1 MLKRIAPLCLSV
13 TLATLGHAQDA
24 DPAPAAPQLT
34 SRAVMT
40 SEQVVRILDETVDW
54 YRMLGIQQQSAT
66 QPSDL
71 LILYANR
78 QAADRV
84 VALAFE
90 LARANAELLSSQA
103 EMEQQ
108 DAPETSSLTA
118 SAAQRPTK
126 SGRAPDRDSGRDR
139 SHATTGRRSGN
150 RGARRAASEGSG
162 APKRARPRQRAAE
175 SPEQHGRFAHETD
188 ANGSGVSALKEHIN
202 AIAASIPAANA
213 GAMPELAAAEA
224 QAGTA
229 GVGNAAPSPTIE
241 QVGARRF
248 GLWDLGSNVLRL
260 QSKLSTIDEV
270 DGRTEALQQTFTQI
284 RAMPEQQIKTLSARG
299 DELGARPAGSD
310 AAELKTARDEYD
322 TIAWLFAQ
330 TSSILVP
337 LTKAGVLLEQ
347 YRDNLDSWRAA
358 TRTQYRT
365 ALMTLAARVG
375 LLLLLLAAVFVAGE
389 LWKRAVFNYVQ
400 EPRRRH
406 QLLLVRRIV
415 MWAVA
420 LAIVGIAFATEAS
433 SFATFAGLLT
443 AGVAVAMQSVLVSIV
458 GYFFLIGK
466 YGLRVGD
473 RVQIGE
479 RHRRSDRLRHR
490 APAFDGAWPAGRP
503 DRARRSVRQLGGVPS
518 GGRHLQADPRRQPR
532 LARVE
537 LSRYPP
543 TPTTRPARSGCC
555 VPRSACSR
563 STATSSSGRRARWRK
578 RRGVPPRKRR
588 LKCSCGSRPAQ
599 SRRSFVIRCRC
610 SARPRSKSACRAR
623 SSTRSMRAW
632 DRRSS
637 RHNPLSAELAPPL
650 RVGALQALQLPARKG
665 RPPMWAGPSPMR
677 SLPRARSGT
686 QRRRPRTADRH

>member
-1 MLKRIAPLCLSV
+1 M
-13 TLATLGHAQDA
+13 
-24 DPAPAAPQLT
+24 
-34 SRAVMT
+34 
-40 SEQVVRILDETVDW
+40 VD
-54 YRMLGIQQQSAT
+54 L
-66 QPSDL
+66 
-71 LILYANR
+71 
-78 QAADRV
+78 
-84 VALAFE
+84 
-90 LARANAELLSSQA
+90 
-103 EMEQQ
+103 
-108 DAPETSSLTA
+108 
-118 SAAQRPTK
+118 
-126 SGRAPDRDSGRDR
+126 
-139 SHATTGRRSGN
+139 
-150 RGARRAASEGSG
+150 
-162 APKRARPRQRAAE
+162 
-175 SPEQHGRFAHETD
+175 AHETD
-188 ANGSGVSALKEHIN
+188 ANGSGVSALREHIN

-213 GAMPELAAAEA
+213 GAMPELAAADA

-229 GVGNAAPSPTIE
+229 GVGNAAPSPTLE

-299 DELGARPAGSD
+299 DELGARPAGGD

-473 RVQIGE
+473 RVQIANVTGE
-479 RHRRSDRLRHR
+479 VIDLGIVRLHLMEIGPRDGPTGRVVAFANSVVFQAAGGIFKQIPGVSLVWRELTLAIPADADYTASKEQLLR
-490 APAFDGAWPAGRP
+490 AAERVLEEYRDELE
-503 DRARRSVRQLGGVPS
+503 RQTREMEKTSWSTAEKAQAQVQLRFSS
-518 GGRHLQADPRRQPR
+518 GSIEAI
-532 LARVE
+532 V
-537 LSRYPP
+537 RYP
-543 TPTTRPARSGCC
+543 
-555 VPRSACSR
+555 VPLQRAAEVEERMSR
-563 STATSSSGRRARWRK
+563 ALLDAIHESVG
-578 RRGVPPRKRR
+578 
-588 LKCSCGSRPAQ
+588 PAQ
-599 SRRSFVIRCRC
+599 
-610 SARPRSKSACRAR
+610 
-623 SSTRSMRAW
+623 
-632 DRRSS
+632 
-637 RHNPLSAELAPPL
+637 LAAQP
-650 RVGALQALQLPARKG
+650 
-665 RPPMWAGPSPMR
+665 
-677 SLPRARSGT
+677 T
-686 QRRRPRTADRH
+686 

>member
-1 MLKRIAPLCLSV
+1 
-13 TLATLGHAQDA
+13 
-24 DPAPAAPQLT
+24 
-34 SRAVMT
+34 MT
-40 SEQVVRILDETVDW
+40 SDQVVQILDETVDW
-54 YRMLGIQQQSAT
+54 YRMLGVQQQSAT

-108 DAPETSSLTA
+108 EAPETSASPQALLRDQRNLEARRTA
-118 SAAQRPTK
+118 IQTEITATQRQVAGAATEE
-126 SGRAPDRDSGRDR
+126 
-139 SHATTGRRSGN
+139 
-150 RGARRAASEGSG
+150 RGALQA
-162 APKRARPRQRAAE
+162 KAAE
-175 SPEQHGRFAHETD
+175 LQSELDLVNARRNLLNNMVDLAHETD
-188 ANGSGVSALKEHIN
+188 VNGSGVSTLREQIN

-213 GAMPELAAAEA
+213 GAMPELAAADA

-229 GVGNAAPSPTIE
+229 GVDNAAPSAPME

-299 DELGARPAGSD
+299 DELGARPPGGD

-473 RVQIGE
+473 RVQIANVTGE
-479 RHRRSDRLRHR
+479 VIDLGIVRLHLMEIGPRDGPTGRVVAFANSVVFQAAGGIFKQIPGVSLVWRELTLAIPADADYTASKERLLR
-490 APAFDGAWPAGRP
+490 AAERVLEEYRDELE
-503 DRARRSVRQLGGVPS
+503 RQTREMEKTSWSSAEKAQAQVQLRFSS
-518 GGRHLQADPRRQPR
+518 GSIEAI
-532 LARVE
+532 V
-537 LSRYPP
+537 RYP
-543 TPTTRPARSGCC
+543 
-555 VPRSACSR
+555 VPLQRAAEVEERMSR
-563 STATSSSGRRARWRK
+563 ALLDAIHESVG
-578 RRGVPPRKRR
+578 
-588 LKCSCGSRPAQ
+588 PAQ
-599 SRRSFVIRCRC
+599 
-610 SARPRSKSACRAR
+610 
-623 SSTRSMRAW
+623 
-632 DRRSS
+632 
-637 RHNPLSAELAPPL
+637 LAAQP
-650 RVGALQALQLPARKG
+650 
-665 RPPMWAGPSPMR
+665 
-677 SLPRARSGT
+677 T
-686 QRRRPRTADRH
+686 

>member
-1 MLKRIAPLCLSV
+1 MLKQIALLCLSL
-13 TLATLGHAQDA
+13 TLATLGYAQDA
-24 DPAPAAPQLT
+24 DPAQPASPLT

-40 SEQVVRILDETVDW
+40 SDQVVQLLDETVDW
-54 YRMLGIQQQSAT
+54 YRMLGVQQQSAT

-71 LILYANR
+71 LILYANT

-108 DAPETSSLTA
+108 EAPETPTSPQALRRDQRNLDARRTA
-118 SAAQRPTK
+118 IQAEITATQRQVAGAETEE
-126 SGRAPDRDSGRDR
+126 
-139 SHATTGRRSGN
+139 
-150 RGARRAASEGSG
+150 RGALQAKVAELQSELDLVNARRNLLNNMVDL
-162 APKRARPRQRAAE
+162 
-175 SPEQHGRFAHETD
+175 AHETD
-188 ANGSGVSALKEHIN
+188 ANGSGVSTLREHIN

-213 GAMPELAAAEA
+213 GAMPELASADA

-248 GLWDLGSNVLRL
+248 GLWDLGGNVLRL
-260 QSKLSTIDEV
+260 QGKLSTIDEV

-284 RAMPEQQIKTLSARG
+284 RAMPEQQINALSARG
-299 DELGARPAGSD
+299 DELDARSAGSD

-347 YRDNLDSWRAA
+347 YRDNLDSWRTA

-365 ALMTLAARVG
+365 ALVTLAARVG
-375 LLLLLLAAVFVAGE
+375 LLLLLLAAVFAAGE

-400 EPRRRH
+400 EARRRH

-420 LAIVGIAFATEAS
+420 IAIVGIAFATEAS
-433 SFATFAGLLT
+433 NFATFAGLLT

-473 RVQIGE
+473 RVQIANVTGE
-479 RHRRSDRLRHR
+479 VIDLGIVRLHLMEIGARDGPTGRVVAFANSVVFQAAGGIFKQIPGVSIVWRELTLAIPADADYAASKEQLQRAAERVLEDYRDELERQTREMEKTSWSTAEKVQAQVQLRFSSGSIEAIVRYPVPLQRAGEVEERMSRALLDAIHDERGTGAARATTHLARSSRRRSD
-490 APAFDGAWPAGRP
+490 
-503 DRARRSVRQLGGVPS
+503 LG
-518 GGRHLQADPRRQPR
+518 HL
-532 LARVE
+532 
-537 LSRYPP
+537 
-543 TPTTRPARSGCC
+543 
-555 VPRSACSR
+555 
-563 STATSSSGRRARWRK
+563 
-578 RRGVPPRKRR
+578 
-588 LKCSCGSRPAQ
+588 
-599 SRRSFVIRCRC
+599 
-610 SARPRSKSACRAR
+610 
-623 SSTRSMRAW
+623 
-632 DRRSS
+632 
-637 RHNPLSAELAPPL
+637 
-650 RVGALQALQLPARKG
+650 
-665 RPPMWAGPSPMR
+665 
-677 SLPRARSGT
+677 
-686 QRRRPRTADRH
+686 RRRH

>member
-1 MLKRIAPLCLSV
+1 MSP
-13 TLATLGHAQDA
+13 
-24 DPAPAAPQLT
+24 LT

-40 SEQVVRILDETVDW
+40 SEQVVQILDETVDW
-54 YRMLGIQQQSAT
+54 YRMLGVQQQSAT

-103 EMEQQ
+103 EMEQEE
-108 DAPETSSLTA
+108 APETANSPQALQRDQRDLDARRTA
-118 SAAQRPTK
+118 IQAEIAATQRQLAAAET
-126 SGRAPDRDSGRDR
+126 AE
-139 SHATTGRRSGN
+139 
-150 RGARRAASEGSG
+150 RGALQAKVAELQSELDLVNARRNLLNNMVD
-162 APKRARPRQRAAE
+162 
-175 SPEQHGRFAHETD
+175 FAHETD

-202 AIAASIPAANA
+202 AIAASIPAATRAPCRSSPQRMRA
-213 GAMPELAAAEA
+213 GP
-224 QAGTA
+224 A
-229 GVGNAAPSPTIE
+229 GVGNAAPPPTIE

-248 GLWDLGSNVLRL
+248 GIWDLGTNVLRL

-284 RAMPEQQIKTLSARG
+284 RAAPEQQIQALSARG
-299 DELGARPAGSD
+299 DALGARPAGGD

-347 YRDNLDSWRAA
+347 YRNNLDSWRTA

-375 LLLLLLAAVFVAGE
+375 VLLLLLAAVFGAGE
-389 LWKRAVFNYVQ
+389 LWKRAVFKYVQ
-400 EPRRRH
+400 ETRRRH

-420 LAIVGIAFATEAS
+420 LVIVGIAFATEAS

-473 RVQIGE
+473 RVQIANVTGE
-479 RHRRSDRLRHR
+479 VIDLGIVRLHLMEIGPRDGPTGR
-490 APAFDGAWPAGRP
+490 VVAFANSVVFQAAGGIFKQIPGVSLAWREMT
-503 DRARRSVRQLGGVPS
+503 LTI
-518 GGRHLQADPRRQPR
+518 
-532 LARVE
+532 
-537 LSRYPP
+537 PP
-543 TPTTRPARSGCC
+543 TATTPPSRSGCSRRAARARGL
-555 VPRSACSR
+555 PGRSRAADARAGENVVERRRGSAGSR
-563 STATSSSGRRARWRK
+563 AVAVLVRLDRRDRSLSRAAAARGRGRRAHVARAA
-578 RRGVPPRKRR
+578 RRGPRERGTGEAHGATH
-588 LKCSCGSRPAQ
+588 LA
-599 SRRSFVIRCRC
+599 
-610 SARPRSKSACRAR
+610 
-623 SSTRSMRAW
+623 
-632 DRRSS
+632 
-637 RHNPLSAELAPPL
+637 AELAPPL
-650 RVGALQALQLPARKG
+650 SAGRLETECEGDAREQRIDTDLIRQTCVDARVDVAQPELDTEGLAQADDE
-665 RPPMWAGPSPMR
+665 PSTRRM
-677 SLPRARSGT
+677 ST
-686 QRRRPRTADRH
+686 RRRRRIECRW

>member
-1 MLKRIAPLCLSV
+1 MRTRL
-13 TLATLGHAQDA
+13 Q
-24 DPAPAAPQLT
+24 PASPLT

-40 SEQVVRILDETVDW
+40 SEQVIRLLDETVDW

-71 LILYANR
+71 LILYANT

-108 DAPETSSLTA
+108 EAPETASSPQALLRDQRNLDARRTA
-118 SAAQRPTK
+118 IQAEIAATQRQVAGAETEE
-126 SGRAPDRDSGRDR
+126 
-139 SHATTGRRSGN
+139 
-150 RGARRAASEGSG
+150 RGALQA
-162 APKRARPRQRAAE
+162 KAAE
-175 SPEQHGRFAHETD
+175 LQSELDLVNARRNLLNNMVDLAHETD
-188 ANGSGVSALKEHIN
+188 ANGSGVSALREHIN

-213 GAMPELAAAEA
+213 GAMPELAAADA

-299 DELGARPAGSD
+299 DELGARPAGGD

-347 YRDNLDSWRAA
+347 YRDNLESWRAA

-473 RVQIGE
+473 RVQIANVTGE
-479 RHRRSDRLRHR
+479 VIDLGIVRLHLMEIGPRDGPTGRVVAFANSVVFQAAGGIFKQIPGVSLVWRELTLAIPADADYTASKEQLLR
-490 APAFDGAWPAGRP
+490 AAEGVLEDYR
-503 DRARRSVRQLGGVPS
+503 DELERQTREMDKTSWSTAEKAQAQVQLRFSS
-518 GGRHLQADPRRQPR
+518 GSIEAI
-532 LARVE
+532 V
-537 LSRYPP
+537 RYPVPLQRAAEVEERMSRALLDAIHESVGPAKLAAQP
-543 TPTTRPARSGCC
+543 T
-555 VPRSACSR
+555 
-563 STATSSSGRRARWRK
+563 
-578 RRGVPPRKRR
+578 
-588 LKCSCGSRPAQ
+588 
-599 SRRSFVIRCRC
+599 
-610 SARPRSKSACRAR
+610 
-623 SSTRSMRAW
+623 
-632 DRRSS
+632 
-637 RHNPLSAELAPPL
+637 
-650 RVGALQALQLPARKG
+650 
-665 RPPMWAGPSPMR
+665 
-677 SLPRARSGT
+677 
-686 QRRRPRTADRH
+686 